1 MDLLCFTVL
10 QASQSELM
18 VMTVSEI
25 VHSLIEAHEQG
36 KDVNLN
42 RFASLYHKPINCV
55 GHICINHRFFS
66 HDRMGH

>member
-1 MDLLCFTVL
+1 
-10 QASQSELM
+10 M

-42 RFASLYHKPINCV
+42 RFANLTIAL
-55 GHICINHRFFS
+55 R
-66 HDRMGH
+66 